1 MIIAFAVW
9 LPSLRSNT
17 MRRDENFKIFINS
30 LVDEEIISNQ
40 NRLRILQSQT
50 LFFPWKYPEQTPEGR
65 TINKQPFSILYCPLL
80 FTGIASRFHTN
91 WFMQLCNPKNSAYAW
106 LRQTSKFHQQAS
118 FVNKIF
124 CICTFCAWVF
134 FSTLLPWEFISV
146 KLRLFLIS
154 KRGLVVKFACVT

>member
-1 MIIAFAVW
+1 MDITVQVLFDAVW
-9 LPSLRSNT
+9 SFRSA
-17 MRRDENFKIFINS
+17 
-30 LVDEEIISNQ
+30 
-40 NRLRILQSQT
+40 
-50 LFFPWKYPEQTPEGR
+50 LFR
-65 TINKQPFSILYCPLL
+65 NVLLL
-80 FTGIASRFHTN
+80 FHCFCCCSFFFC
-91 WFMQLCNPKNSAYAW
+91 WFQFFNFLWSLLFLNACRLLKKIPIVSAFTFGEMAGTALVKEKGSWREALNSPYAW